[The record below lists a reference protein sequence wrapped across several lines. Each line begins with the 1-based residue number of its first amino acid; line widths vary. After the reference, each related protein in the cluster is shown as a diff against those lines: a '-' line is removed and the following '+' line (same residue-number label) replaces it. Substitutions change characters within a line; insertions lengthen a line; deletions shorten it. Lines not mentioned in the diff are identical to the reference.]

1 MHLLPE
7 VRPPLLAWLILTT
20 NSTER
25 FYCAHLPVGMRRV
38 AWLRDLEWL
47 SGPVTRVGQGG
58 AGPGQQRTETSDPRC
73 LWFIME
79 RGNCH
84 MHWFPL
90 CCGLWSINEG
100 NFGLKT
106 YLFLCACCV
115 IIPWYCI
122 VGGRW
127 APGNWDIWWE
137 AGGVLKLCQ
146 HQWNFFTQLQSC
158 KRLHNRHYDHD
169 INILC
174 AWRFF
179 LVTKRKKRDMIL
191 ISFYSTLN

>member
-1 MHLLPE
+1 
-7 VRPPLLAWLILTT
+7 
-20 NSTER
+20 
-25 FYCAHLPVGMRRV
+25 MRRV
-38 AWLRDLEWL
+38 AWGDSAATL
-47 SGPVTRVGQGG
+47 SDSLGWWPGRGR
-58 AGPGQQRTETSDPRC
+58 AGPGQQRTETSDTRC
-73 LWFIME
+73 LWFIIE

-90 CCGLWSINEG
+90 CCGLRSINEG
-100 NFGLKT
+100 IFGRKT
-106 YLFLCACCV
+106 YLFMCGACCV

-158 KRLHNRHYDHD
+158 KRLHNWYYDHD

-174 AWRFF
+174 TWRFF
-179 LVTKRKKRDMIL
+179 FSYRFLVTERKKKDMIL

>member
-20 NSTER
+20 HSTELTILLR
-25 FYCAHLPVGMRRV
+25 SSSRWNAASGVR
-38 AWLRDLEWL
+38 WLRRDLEWL
-47 SGPVTRVGQGG
+47 SGLVTREGQGG
-58 AGPGQQRTETSDPRC
+58 AWPTKNRDIGPKMLVIYHRTRKLSHALISSLLRAVIYKWRDFRAQNI
-73 LWFIME
+73 FVYV
-79 RGNCH
+79 
-84 MHWFPL
+84 
-90 CCGLWSINEG
+90 CG
-100 NFGLKT
+100 
-106 YLFLCACCV
+106 ACCV

-158 KRLHNRHYDHD
+158 KRLHNWYYDHD

-174 AWRFF
+174 TWRFF
-179 LVTKRKKRDMIL
+179 
-191 ISFYSTLN
+191 F